1 MPLRRWQINENNAV
15 WVCLCCFSAD
25 PCSISHRKV
34 SLRAS
39 LEMTGL
45 KLACFELQVV
55 LVTIVLPTRSI
66 NKCTRCHIAIK
77 LPSVRFAF
85 LTVVYDV
92 AYIS

>member
-1 MPLRRWQINENNAV
+1 MILEMQSLTDIYNPKLNV
-15 WVCLCCFSAD
+15 FLG
-25 PCSISHRKV
+25 
-34 SLRAS
+34 LRAS